1 MAVLFEAV
9 QLGDEEEGYV
19 VGQLY
24 LEQEGIGE
32 KLCKISG

>member
-1 MAVLFEAV
+1 MAVLFEV
-9 QLGDEEEGYV
+9 IQLDDEEEGYV

-24 LEQEGIGE
+24 LQQEGIGE